1 MDASREPP
9 RFVPPRTLLDYL
21 RNQDSFYRLQA
32 SLLDFIRTGWG
43 FPGNIA
49 APPRLNTLTAE
60 SDPYTFRTSIAGF
73 SRNDG
78 IDQFGNEYV
87 ITSSYEIL
95 LPVPPPIV
103 TTGRPIGDIV
113 QDIKQRANDDAELAD
128 HHNATVDE
136 SARFRRDHD
145 WGYCSD
151 TEDAPGAVQA
161 TPPRAETKRVL
172 VRPYSPSAKRARK
185 LL

>member
-1 MDASREPP
+1 M
-9 RFVPPRTLLDYL
+9 
-21 RNQDSFYRLQA
+21 
-32 SLLDFIRTGWG
+32 
-43 FPGNIA
+43 
-49 APPRLNTLTAE
+49 
-60 SDPYTFRTSIAGF
+60 FRASIAGF
-73 SRNDG
+73 APTQQ
-78 IDQFGNEYV
+78 IDLFGDV
-87 ITSSYEIL
+87 TTVSIGYEVRFL
-95 LPVPPPIV
+95 VPPPIV

-113 QDIKQRANDDAELAD
+113 RDIKQRANDDAELAD